1 MAARNFGRPPISGSV
16 RAGVGD
22 DLVGDRRK
30 QSAGED
36 APLSLYFLSPRVGF
50 AVPDANDG
58 PLWWTR
64 DGGKIWQPITI
75 TAGPFT
81 VPP

>member
-1 MAARNFGRPPISGSV
+1 MKDSV
-16 RAGVGD
+16 G
-22 DLVGDRRK
+22 
-30 QSAGED
+30 
-36 APLSLYFLSPRVGF
+36 APLSLNFLSSNLGF

-64 DGGKIWQPITI
+64 DDGKTWQPITI

-81 VPP
+81 LPR